1 MAKRSLTTRVSGPRS
16 LGPSAADE
24 LRGHAPA
31 AGGGRLAGPA
41 TPPCAGFGTRPVT
54 PSRSLSLKS
63 GTGLN
68 EVLRAVLSVSTGRTI
83 RVGGRGVGTVDRT
96 GGWRMTVSA
105 APPAGR
111 YPSHQRGPAPSFRA
125 AGIGTSFPRR
135 GLQLQHRQL
144 QCFSRSRGSDSGS
157 QRQESRRGPPARPQ
171 RRPLRSSSAC
181 SPRSYQ
187 RHHSAPSSD
196 SRATACPHGARMPY
210 ASAPQAL
217 GTPPSPVLRAPN
229 TGFARNQRRNI
240 QACILYR
247 DETPQRERPCSLEL
261 IPGAAVESA
270 IANTPPRGCAHTH
283 ADEAKKKGDEG
294 PHRHVTDPVE
304 AAPLATVVG

>member
-1 MAKRSLTTRVSGPRS
+1 MPEPCLPRRF
-16 LGPSAADE
+16 GYPIRNAAE
-24 LRGHAPA
+24 
-31 AGGGRLAGPA
+31 
-41 TPPCAGFGTRPVT
+41 CC
-54 PSRSLSLKS
+54 SRS
-63 GTGLN
+63 
-68 EVLRAVLSVSTGRTI
+68 
-83 RVGGRGVGTVDRT
+83 
-96 GGWRMTVSA
+96 
-105 APPAGR
+105 APPAMSATR
-111 YPSHQRGPAPSFRA
+111 S
-125 AGIGTSFPRR
+125 GTSFPGR

-196 SRATACPHGARMPY
+196 SRVTACPHGARMPY
-210 ASAPQAL
+210 ASALQECAGPTGHCNAVVCVSATTDGIWHGCDRPSHDRLDSSESGKVGNPIGPGCGARMGCRRPQSARRFPLRRPLGPSLLRNRAQAL

-270 IANTPPRGCAHTH
+270 VANTPPRGCPHTH